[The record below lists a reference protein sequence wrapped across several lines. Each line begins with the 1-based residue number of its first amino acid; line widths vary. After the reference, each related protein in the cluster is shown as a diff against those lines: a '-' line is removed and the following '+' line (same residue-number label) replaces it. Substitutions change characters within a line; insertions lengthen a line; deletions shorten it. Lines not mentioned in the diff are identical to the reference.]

1 MTDGP
6 PGRLARAKTAG
17 AARWR
22 AVKSRRPSVRHS
34 VAAWHRLQDN
44 NGNQYAGAITYFS
57 FLALFPLLLLAVS
70 VTGFVL
76 HSHPHAMQQL
86 FDHITAQL
94 PGEFGTTVKTS
105 ISTAIKARTGVGI
118 VGLAGVLLT
127 GLGWIGN
134 LRAAVA
140 AVWGR
145 KPTQHNFLVA
155 KLANLLV
162 LAGLG
167 LGIVVSIA
175 LTTGGTAA
183 SDELLRVLSLDGRP
197 GTQTLVTVVGLL
209 LAVLGDMVIFSWL
222 LVRLPGVDV
231 PGRVAL
237 KGAVLVSVGFEVL
250 KIVGAYTIKRSAAS
264 PTAGPFAS
272 VVAVLVWIQ
281 LVARWMLFCA
291 AWMSVL
297 TDESARTPARPEPP
311 VCAEPAPAGA
321 PDSVPAGPRAGT
333 VGASVFAAGAAVG
346 AAVVAWAFTRTAG
359 RRGRRRLSGRPRRR
373 RGGTRP

>member
-1 MTDGP
+1 MTDGQ
-6 PGRLARAKTAG
+6 PGRLARAKAAG
-17 AARWR
+17 AGRWR
-22 AVKSRRPSVRHS
+22 AVKARRPSVRNT

-70 VTGFVL
+70 ITGFVL
-76 HSHPHAMQQL
+76 HSHPQTMQQL

-94 PGEFGTTVKTS
+94 PGQFGTTVKDS
-105 ISTAIKARTGVGI
+105 ITTAIRARTGVGI
-118 VGLAGVLLT
+118 VGLLGVLLT

-145 KPTQHNFLVA
+145 KPPQHNFVVA

-272 VVAVLVWIQ
+272 IVAVLVWIQ

-297 TDESARTPARPEPP
+297 TDEARSAAPRPEP
-311 VCAEPAPAGA
+311 ARSMEPAELQPAPG
-321 PDSVPAGPRAGT
+321 GPSAGT
-333 VGASVFAAGAAVG
+333 VGVTIFAAGAAVG
-346 AAVVAWAFTRTAG
+346 ATVVTWVLTRAGG
-359 RRGRRRLSGRPRRR
+359 RRAPVLSRRLSRRR
-373 RGGTRP
+373 DETRP